1 MLFMILNKHFFI
13 IHVHMCNICHICVTF
28 VEFCFAVIT
37 RNIQKHLV
45 FLTSFKDHH
54 GKSQLL
60 VGKSMCKKC
69 HFSMYVDTCYANVHI
84 YTYTHTRACVY
95 IYKYVCVCACMH
107 IYIYIHMHIYIYT
120 QVPFSSCFASKYG
133 WFRKVELDVF
143 CLNRCSRKLL
153 KMGKWL
159 VVTI

>member
-1 MLFMILNKHFFI
+1 
-13 IHVHMCNICHICVTF
+13 
-28 VEFCFAVIT
+28 VIT

>member
-1 MLFMILNKHFFI
+1 
-13 IHVHMCNICHICVTF
+13 MCNICHICVTF

-69 HFSMYVDTCYANVHI
+69 HFSMPAFTYTDAYNTYILYVHMHVRRYMLCKCAHI
-84 YTYTHTRACVY
+84 HAHTHTRVY
-95 IYKYVCVCACMH
+95 IYKCVFVHACIC
-107 IYIYIHMHIYIYT
+107 IYIYIHTYAYLYLCTGTFFLM
-120 QVPFSSCFASKYG
+120 
-133 WFRKVELDVF
+133 F
-143 CLNRCSRKLL
+143 C
-153 KMGKWL
+153 
-159 VVTI
+159 I